1 MAANVLSREALLG
14 AAPQTTTVELQN
26 GPLAGSSVV
35 IRSLS
40 RGARK
45 AWAEAINAGDPDA
58 TEVLLVESLVEPALE
73 RKDVKA
79 LGAID
84 EKVID
89 ELVGA
94 IAMFNGWVGNKDQEK
109 LDLLKK
115 VAEGEVQPEAAL
127 PTFR

>member
-1 MAANVLSREALLG
+1 M
-14 AAPQTTTVELQN
+14 
-26 GPLAGSSVV
+26 
-35 IRSLS
+35 S

-45 AWAEAINAGDPDA
+45 AWAEAISSGDPDA

-94 IAMFNGWVGNKDQEK
+94 IAMFNGWVGNKDQDK

>member
-1 MAANVLSREALLG
+1 MAAKVLSREALLG
-14 AAPQTTTVELQN
+14 AAPQTTTVELKD

-45 AWAEAINAGDPDA
+45 AWAEAISSGDPDA

-94 IAMFNGWVGNKDQEK
+94 IAMFNGWVGNKDQDK

-115 VAEGEVQPEAAL
+115 VAEGGVQPEAAL